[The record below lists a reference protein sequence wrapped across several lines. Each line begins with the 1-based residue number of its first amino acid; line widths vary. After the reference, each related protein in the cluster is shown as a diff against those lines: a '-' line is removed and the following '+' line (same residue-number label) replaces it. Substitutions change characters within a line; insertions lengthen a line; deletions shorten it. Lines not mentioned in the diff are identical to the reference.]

1 MNAKVISLIVLLIFL
16 VIFSIQNTQPVAV
29 KFLFWEFSTS
39 AVVSILVSFIIGFLV
54 GWLICVFRPKDKKV

>member
-1 MNAKVISLIVLLIFL
+1 MSAKVISLIVLLIFL

-39 AVVSILVSFIIGFLV
+39 AVVSILASFIIGFLV
-54 GWLICVFRPKDKKV
+54 GWLICVFRPKEKKV